1 MFVLTADQVHS
12 RRVGDR
18 VPEALAALDAAV
30 GPTQGLVL
38 AFERTVGD
46 ELQGVLDR
54 SSGVVRAV
62 ETLTRQGQWRIGV
75 GVSSDR
81 ASGLPGSA
89 REATGPAFLAARHA
103 IERARSSPADC
114 AVAWAGGEPTGEQHL
129 LAGGGDLLVQQAE
142 GVLWLL
148 VSTWRRRTPEG
159 WEVVDLVRGGSRA
172 EAAGALGV
180 SASAVTQRL
189 RAAAYREAERAS
201 RSLEWLLDQTGA
213 GA

>member
-1 MFVLTADQVHS
+1 MYVLTADQVHS

-18 VPEALAALDAAV
+18 VPEAVAALDAAV
-30 GPTQGLVL
+30 GPAQGLVL
-38 AFERTVGD
+38 PFERTVGD

-54 SSGVVRAV
+54 PSGIVRAV

-75 GVSSDR
+75 GMSSDR
-81 ASGLPGSA
+81 SSGLPSSA
-89 REATGPAFLAARHA
+89 RQATGPAFLAARHA

-114 AVAWAGGEPTGEQHL
+114 AVAWGDGKPSLDAPTTAGGDV
-129 LAGGGDLLVQQAE
+129 LAQQAE

-159 WEVVDLVRGGSRA
+159 WEVVDLLRRGGRA

-180 SASAVTQRL
+180 SPSAVTQRL
-189 RAAAYREAERAS
+189 RTAAYREAERAS
-201 RSLEWLLDQTGA
+201 RSLEWLLGQTGA